1 MIILFIL
8 QTLICDLG
16 VTLKG
21 EIRYQSLFKG
31 QRVQIKKIKKKE
43 SQNYEALI
51 AKRTF
56 PVITKGYVER

>member
-31 QRVQIKKIKKKE
+31 QRVQIKKIKKKR
-43 SQNYEALI
+43 I
-51 AKRTF
+51 AKLRS
-56 PVITKGYVER
+56 YDC